1 MENRLLTHFVVVV
14 VVFVVLH
21 ANERY
26 DIFAEVLME
35 LSSKSECLFFV
46 WFKDSNN
53 LYYLENIVRYANIY
67 LFKHDVVI
75 VLNRNKPRA
84 AEEYYFFV
92 CVQ

>member
-1 MENRLLTHFVVVV
+1 MENRLLTHFAVD
-14 VVFVVLH
+14 VVLH
-21 ANERY
+21 ANLVIERY

-46 WFKDSNN
+46 WFKDFNN

-75 VLNRNKPRA
+75 VLDRNKPRA

>member
-1 MENRLLTHFVVVV
+1 MENRLLTHFAVDI
-14 VVFVVLH
+14 VLH
-21 ANERY
+21 ANLVIERY

-35 LSSKSECLFFV
+35 LSSKSKCLFFV

-75 VLNRNKPRA
+75 VLDRNKPRA